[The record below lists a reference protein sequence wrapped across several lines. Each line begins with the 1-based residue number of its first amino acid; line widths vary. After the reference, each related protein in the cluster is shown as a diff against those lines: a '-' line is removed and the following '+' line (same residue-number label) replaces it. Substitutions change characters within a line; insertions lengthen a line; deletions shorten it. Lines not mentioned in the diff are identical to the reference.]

1 MTESCLGILHRLLT
15 TSTQYEH
22 LLAYELL
29 STIRYPSPIVR
40 HDEIGEVEVS
50 DCTSILAPL
59 PLYRCYKIVET
70 RPRSLQIAMNRGQF
84 CRPNLP
90 SRSSI
95 VLVPN
100 ARAANSGSELLS
112 MRVTFR

>member
-1 MTESCLGILHRLLT
+1 M
-15 TSTQYEH
+15 
-22 LLAYELL
+22 
-29 STIRYPSPIVR
+29 R

-50 DCTSILAPL
+50 DCTGILAPL

-70 RPRSLQIAMNRGQF
+70 RPRSLQIAMNQGQF